1 MRFTC
6 TPGSRPRNAVAL
18 GLDPPGDDMDQ
29 ITFEEPGRLGAQPAL
44 GGVRLA
50 ELLAALSLATDL
62 GTGQPI
68 GHTLRTCLLALHLG
82 QTLDLSER
90 ELSDV
95 YYVALLRGIGCTA
108 DAHEEAASFGN
119 DIAATMHL
127 AVVDMAQPREMLRFL
142 FRHVGEGQPLPQR
155 ARMILAALAAGP
167 SGAQE
172 AITAHCEASR
182 LLAAQFEMSESVSLG
197 LSQVFER
204 WDGRG
209 WPGQLKGTQSQLSAR
224 IVQLARDAEVF
235 YRLGGPEAARAVAR
249 QRKAAKYDPA
259 LAEQFCAEAPRLLAT
274 LEQPSA
280 WEAVL
285 AAEPG
290 PQRRLTEDQLERA
303 TQAMADFV
311 DLKSPYL
318 SGHSRGVAALAE
330 AAARHLGCS
339 EAEAI
344 AIRQAG
350 YLHDLGRVG
359 ISSGIWDKA
368 RPLTDEEWEQVRL
381 HPYYT
386 ERVLARPAALAR
398 LGALAACHH
407 ERLDASGYHRHIPA
421 SLLSTGGRILAAA
434 DVYHAL
440 LERRPYR
447 PASPPDAA
455 AATLRQEVQSGR
467 LDGDAVQAVLA
478 VAGHPA
484 RATRRAWPAGLSER
498 EVEVLRLIAC
508 GLSKREIGKRLII
521 TEKTAGHHIQ
531 HIYNKIG
538 VSTRASAT
546 LFAMQHHLLDD
557 LTPFAE

>member
-1 MRFTC
+1 
-6 TPGSRPRNAVAL
+6 
-18 GLDPPGDDMDQ
+18 MDQ
-29 ITFEEPGRLGAQPAL
+29 ITFEEPGRLNAQPAP
-44 GGVRLA
+44 GVWRLA

-62 GTGQPI
+62 GTGQPM

-82 QTLDLSER
+82 QTLDLGER
-90 ELSDV
+90 DLSDV

-108 DAHEEAASFGN
+108 DAHEEAATFGN
-119 DIAATMHL
+119 DITATAHL
-127 AVVDMAQPREMLRFL
+127 AVVDMAQPGEMLRFL
-142 FRHVGEGQPLPQR
+142 FRHVGEEKKLPQR
-155 ARMILAALAAGP
+155 VQMVLTALVAGP
-167 SGAQE
+167 GGAQE

-182 LLAAQFEMSESVSLG
+182 LLAAQFEMSENVSLG
-197 LSQVFER
+197 LSQTFER

-209 WPGQLKGTQSQLSAR
+209 WPSQLKGDQSQLSAR
-224 IVQLARDAEVF
+224 IVQLARDTEVF
-235 YRLGGPEAARAVAR
+235 SRLGGTEAATAVAR
-249 QRKAAKYDPA
+249 QRTGAKYDPA
-259 LAEQFCAEAPRLLAT
+259 LVERFCAEATDLLAA

-290 PQRRLTEDQLERA
+290 PQRRLTEDQFERA
-303 TQAMADFV
+303 TQAIADFV

-330 AAARHLGCS
+330 TAARHLRCP
-339 EAEAI
+339 EAEVT

-359 ISSGIWDKA
+359 ISSGIWDKPG
-368 RPLTDEEWEQVRL
+368 RLTDEEWEQVRL

-421 SLLSTGGRILAAA
+421 SLLSTGARLLAAA

-440 LERRPYR
+440 LERRPHRSAYT
-447 PASPPDAA
+447 PDAA
-455 AATLRQEVQSGR
+455 AAALRQEVQAGR
-467 LDGDAVQAVLA
+467 LDGEVVQAVLT

-484 RATRRAWPAGLSER
+484 RATRRERPAGLSER

-508 GLSKREIGKRLII
+508 GLSKREIGKRLFI

-546 LFAMQHHLLDD
+546 LFAMQQHLLDD
-557 LTPFAE
+557 LPPFAE